1 MTKLIYNKKEPPK
14 QKQLRQITLI
24 LKGEPMAKQSV
35 RQGKAKT
42 GKKIFYQPEKYALR
56 EQSYR
61 IQIRNQLPKDFEM
74 FTEWVQVTEFLVVH
88 EAPKTITK
96 HKKKLAWMQMGGLV
110 NKFTKPDLIDN
121 LNKLPFDSM
130 SQKKL
135 KSGVVQKGV
144 YSDDCLVYHT
154 KEASK
159 HWGLDPRIE
168 ITLIGV

>member
-1 MTKLIYNKKEPPK
+1 MIK

-24 LKGEPMAKQSV
+24 LKGEPMAKQSTRV
-35 RQGKAKT
+35 ATKN
-42 GKKIFYQPEKYALR
+42 KKIRCFQPEKYALR

-74 FTEWVQVTEFLVVH
+74 FTEWVQVVEYLIVH
-88 EAPKTITK
+88 APTKTITK
-96 HKKKLAWMQMGGLV
+96 HKRKFAWMQIGGLV

-135 KSGVVQKGV
+135 KSGVLLNGV